1 MSELLNKLYLNAK
14 VAASPAAMDNV
25 PAEAVVFA
33 PPGGKKFLLG
43 IRADYSAAVAGVK
56 AVTVKKLAP
65 FSDGVLNTSTLA
77 IGTGPTTLSSTA
89 FSYLIGT
96 AAYSKAAVATGIALA
111 AGTIPINKW
120 GIYRVQ
126 IDAAGTISTLAGAA
140 NFTTGYDDE
149 AAAIAALPAVAANN
163 ISMGYVAV
171 LTAVGSA
178 FVGGTD
184 ALQGGAGGNPSSDT
198 NYYSTAAL
206 TTTTVATFRQTFA
219 AGYADIAIPTTI
231 NGINGDSWVV
241 ELDASGAGSTT
252 GRVHVFY
259 V

>member
-1 MSELLNKLYLNAK
+1 M
-14 VAASPAAMDNV
+14 
-25 PAEAVVFA
+25 
-33 PPGGKKFLLG
+33 
-43 IRADYSAAVAGVK
+43 
-56 AVTVKKLAP
+56 
-65 FSDGVLNTSTLA
+65 
-77 IGTGPTTLSSTA
+77 
-89 FSYLIGT
+89 
-96 AAYSKAAVATGIALA
+96 
-111 AGTIPINKW
+111 
-120 GIYRVQ
+120 Q

-206 TTTTVATFRQTFA
+206 TTTT
-219 AGYADIAIPTTI
+219 I